1 MVIVAGQGYTVSN
14 GQMVGWS
21 FAGAMLATGIIILL
35 SFRIK
40 SMGILLVA
48 GFMVSYI
55 MGALTDFLIS
65 FADDASI
72 INLHG
77 WTQGSFS
84 GTAPADALEAAVM
97 IAAVSVFIFCLSK
110 PIGAYQSGE
119 RFAETVG
126 VHVHLLQL
134 GIIVLSSLLSGVVT
148 AFAGPVSFVGVAFL
162 TGAVFTL
169 ISDLLAR
176 MLLSPMELS
185 LSTVTSVL
193 GAPLV
198 LIMMVGRKKEREI

>member
-1 MVIVAGQGYTVSN
+1 M
-14 GQMVGWS
+14 
-21 FAGAMLATGIIILL
+21 
-35 SFRIK
+35 
-40 SMGILLVA
+40 
-48 GFMVSYI
+48 
-55 MGALTDFLIS
+55 
-65 FADDASI
+65 I
-72 INLHG
+72 INCPECGHQTSDKAPTCPNCG
-77 WTQGSFS
+77 VEIAGKIKICTNCRQAYFTSDKECPQCNPKRKKQN
-84 GTAPADALEAAVM
+84 TANRKPWHSAVM

-148 AFAGPVSFVGVAFL
+148 AFAGPVSFVGVAVPFIVRTLMRDRRPLAMLPALFL